1 MHHITTQ
8 NKYTRL
14 SIKLTYG
21 GGVATLFF
29 TKFTEN
35 TLENWRNLDQWIVK
49 RLCQSCHWNNGWQ
62 WPPLLSP
69 FQWWLWTQAQVVNS
83 NSTSAGKE
91 TRVRDTPSSSKTP
104 NNALAMMGILFESSD
119 VDVKMCLKVLF
130 TLTVQS
136 HHIFCNKQFDLFNFM
151 CKQHDRNTLNL
162 YVETVRKT
170 VTFWRKLWIV
180 FAVPLIVNV

>member
-1 MHHITTQ
+1 MVEEWQHYFLPNLWKILLKIEEIWINELWRGCVRAVTGTMVDSGRHCYHRSSGGSELKLRWSTQ
-8 NKYTRL
+8 
-14 SIKLTYG
+14 
-21 GGVATLFF
+21 TLPQ
-29 TKFTEN
+29 
-35 TLENWRNLDQWIVK
+35 LEKKHV
-49 RLCQSCHWNNGWQ
+49 SGT
-62 WPPLLSP
+62 P
-69 FQWWLWTQAQVVNS
+69 
-83 NSTSAGKE
+83 
-91 TRVRDTPSSSKTP
+91 PSSSKTP

-119 VDVKMCLKVLF
+119 VNVKMCLKVLF